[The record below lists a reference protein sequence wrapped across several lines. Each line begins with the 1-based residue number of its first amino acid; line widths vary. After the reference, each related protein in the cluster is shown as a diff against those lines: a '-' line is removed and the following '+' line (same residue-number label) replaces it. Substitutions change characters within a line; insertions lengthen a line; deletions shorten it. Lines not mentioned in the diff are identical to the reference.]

1 MAKVI
6 KFNLPLDG
14 TSVRDIS
21 GLKESFNID
30 DLLAHFE
37 NGTLQR
43 WCKVRGFEKELK
55 AVLEISNTFS
65 TFQKGE
71 KLIEIFGVKNFK
83 KEDIYHLQLKRE
95 RERYLEKIDLANIRE
110 REIISNYHKEYLR
123 IKSEIDLNKDNFNYL
138 KEAFSEIEKFY
149 LPLFQLEAKE
159 LISEYMSKNIL
170 ASLSI
175 LKNETLREYIL
186 NYRELKSKISDILVI
201 RNEKIG
207 DIYSEFKSF
216 RGLPEKLKKRVKTFE
231 GSTNQIW
238 QKLESDE
245 VLVLQSNAGTK
256 IRETTNIENELSH
269 VYSKGVVLKDLE
281 VQSFKDTNYLK
292 YILLKD
298 IDGFIGSISTFR
310 GQTDGYW
317 KDLELADENCLILR
331 IAEGSFIRSLGK
343 HGEELS
349 AKEVNGNF
357 PLLKGIDYK
366 SNSEKD
372 TLYYLR

>member
-1 MAKVI
+1 LAKVI